1 MSEHSGKP
9 NHYKRSYSQKLE
21 TEANIFDKYF
31 DKTKISNKKTIYWKN
46 NSKVFMGRKRNLW
59 NENNNLLKEKD
70 KLLDENDDL
79 FYRNNQLKN
88 ENDDLFYE
96 NNQLQNDVDKA
107 NEKSSRRK
115 KKYKILKEDYKDLC
129 GKNKNL
135 RKENENLIKENN
147 YMRGLL
153 SYFGIWLNENDK
165 QIKNNTENQQMCN
178 PFMSKLMGFDYS
190 TNSKLFNN
198 INMLTAERKQNSAPK
213 TSFLPLEK

>member
-79 FYRNNQLKN
+79 FYRNK
-88 ENDDLFYE
+88 
-96 NNQLQNDVDKA
+96 
-107 NEKSSRRK
+107 
-115 KKYKILKEDYKDLC
+115 
-129 GKNKNL
+129 
-135 RKENENLIKENN
+135 NENLIKENN
-147 YMRGLL
+147 YIRGLL